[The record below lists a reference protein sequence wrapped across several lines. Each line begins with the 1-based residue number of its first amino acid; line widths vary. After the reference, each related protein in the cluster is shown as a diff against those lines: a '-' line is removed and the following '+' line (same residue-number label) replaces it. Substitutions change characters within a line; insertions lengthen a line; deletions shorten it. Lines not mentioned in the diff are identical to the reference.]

1 MSEKEMTAFGLTA
14 ESANKALTTTDEN
27 TILAITSAYLAGK
40 EAGKR
45 EAQEEKNQ

>member
-1 MSEKEMTAFGLTA
+1 MSKEEMKAFAPTA
-14 ESANKALTTTDEN
+14 ESANKALSTTDEN

-45 EAQEEKNQ
+45 EAQEEQKQ

>member
-27 TILAITSAYLAGK
+27 TILAITAAFLAGK
-40 EAGKR
+40 ESGKR
-45 EAQEEKNQ
+45 EAQEEQSK